1 MIFANNTIL
10 PYFFLF
16 FLMIDLYFSINTV
29 IAQIFNPIAELLI
42 STGTVTNEAEAEI
55 QTHSLTTETE
65 NRTIFKMI

>member
-1 MIFANNTIL
+1 
-10 PYFFLF
+10 
-16 FLMIDLYFSINTV
+16 MIDLYFSINAV

-55 QTHSLTTETE
+55 QTHSLTTETK